1 LTLINWGKTVLNQPS
16 SKQRGKPAGFQPLPQ
31 SITMRSAD
39 LDHIRLLPLFA
50 DIAPA
55 HFDDLVAGA
64 FLQRFPPRME
74 LIREGDLPDFLH
86 IVVDGL
92 VEVYGTLDDSETA
105 LGILGANA
113 TFIVAAVIRDE
124 VYLTSARTLDTARIL
139 MIPAA
144 AVRAVFDKDA
154 AFARAVVGDL
164 AGRYRQLVRDIK
176 GNKLRTG
183 LERLA
188 NYLLQLQADRG
199 GKSILELPI
208 EKRTLAS
215 YLGMAPENLS
225 RALVQLSEHGVD
237 VIGSRI
243 TIVNKTKLRRLARP
257 NPNA

>member
-1 LTLINWGKTVLNQPS
+1 MEQLTNIKLGTRVRLPQTSTIPQL
-16 SKQRGKPAGFQPLPQ
+16 APQ
-31 SITMRSAD
+31 SIPMRSAD
-39 LDHIRLLPLFA
+39 LEHIRKLPLFA

-55 HFDDLVAGA
+55 HFDELVAGA
-64 FLQRFPPRME
+64 FLQRFPARME

-92 VEVYGTLDDSETA
+92 VEVYGTLDDAETA
-105 LGILGANA
+105 LAILGTNA
-113 TFIVAAVIRDE
+113 TFVVAAVVRDE
-124 VYLTSARTLDTARIL
+124 VYLTSARSLETARIL
-139 MIPAA
+139 MIPAV

-164 AGRYRQLVRDIK
+164 AGRYRQLVRDVK
-176 GNKLRTG
+176 NNKLRTG

-199 GKSILELPI
+199 GKGAVELPI

-225 RALVQLSEHGVD
+225 RALVQLTEHGVE
-237 VIGSRI
+237 VSGNRV
-243 TIVNKTKLRRLARP
+243 TIVNKARLRRLARP
-257 NPNA
+257 NPNC